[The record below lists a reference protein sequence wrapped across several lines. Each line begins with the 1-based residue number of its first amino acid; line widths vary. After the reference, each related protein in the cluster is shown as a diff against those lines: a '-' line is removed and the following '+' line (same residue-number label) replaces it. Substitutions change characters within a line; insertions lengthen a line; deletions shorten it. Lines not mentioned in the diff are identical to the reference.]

1 MFFYS
6 YNSKLKKTNILFEEV
21 SKIFFINNIRINNPI
36 YSFILHIIYF
46 YFIRNNY
53 IYSSSI

>member
-21 SKIFFINNIRINNPI
+21 SKIFFINNIRINNLI

-46 YFIRNNY
+46 YFIRN
-53 IYSSSI
+53 SSSI